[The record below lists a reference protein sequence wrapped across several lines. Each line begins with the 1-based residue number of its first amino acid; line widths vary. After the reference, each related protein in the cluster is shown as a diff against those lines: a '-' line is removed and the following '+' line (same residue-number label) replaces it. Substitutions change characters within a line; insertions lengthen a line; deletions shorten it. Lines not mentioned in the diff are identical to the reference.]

1 MLKVMNSQ
9 GPYDFQL
16 LVYDIIMIQVLQ
28 NNQNGVVSLLAAK
41 KQDDMKAGFWK
52 SMEKIP
58 TAK

>member
-28 NNQNGVVSLLAAK
+28 NNQNGVVSLLVAK
-41 KQDDMKAGFWK
+41 KQDDMKAGF
-52 SMEKIP
+52 
-58 TAK
+58 